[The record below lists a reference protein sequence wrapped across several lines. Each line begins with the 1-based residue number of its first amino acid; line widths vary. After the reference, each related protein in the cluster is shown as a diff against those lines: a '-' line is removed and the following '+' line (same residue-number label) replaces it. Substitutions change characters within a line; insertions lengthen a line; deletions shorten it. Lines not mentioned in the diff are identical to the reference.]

1 MAEPAPSPATWQT
14 EACCRKCG
22 ARAHVRLEAGG
33 DDTGGLAIFY
43 CPACG
48 ERCQVEH
55 PGGYDPLSVTATP
68 AAG

>member
-1 MAEPAPSPATWQT
+1 MTASETVDAAWQT
-14 EACCRKCG
+14 ETSCRKCG
-22 ARAHVRLEAGG
+22 ARALVRLEPGG
-33 DDTGGLAIFY
+33 DTAGGLAVFY

-55 PGGYDPLSVTATP
+55 PGGYDALSITATP